1 MRSPGFEPGL
11 PAWRANGRFDIPSN
25 GITPLPYGE
34 YAERFHTWLWNKHGK
49 RHAYAMVYNAKRYFP
64 PFIEDQFKLKELLD
78 NAKPG
83 KRSLALA
90 IRNLLNYI
98 EEFSVI
104 SEEDLHRYRKV
115 VKVPKTGTD
124 DYVPVTSEVVEAYKR
139 FSHPEYKL
147 CFKVMLYS
155 GIRPIEAVEFLRI
168 YDRGRL
174 MVEGSV
180 AKYPL
185 SMDRGTK
192 RVLYCYLPTGFVE
205 ELRQCSLKLN
215 TVKVYF
221 SRHGLPAKYLRKWQY
236 NFLIENNVPES
247 VCDFVQG
254 RSLGKS
260 VGGMHY
266 LTKVKQADRFYSRT
280 VCMFPVL
287 DSDGNRET
295 CQLVA

>member
-11 PAWRANGRFDIPSN
+11 PAWRENGRSDTPSN
-25 GITPLPYGE
+25 GYTPRTISPLPYGE

-49 RHAYAMVYNAKRYFP
+49 RHAYTMVYNAKRYFP

-78 NAKPG
+78 NTKPG

-90 IRNLLNYI
+90 IRNLLNYF
-98 EEFSVI
+98 EEFNVI
-104 SEEDLHRYRKV
+104 TEEDLHRYRKV

-124 DYVPVTSEVVEAYKR
+124 DYVPTTASVVEAYTR
-139 FSHPEYKL
+139 FSNPVYQL
-147 CFKVMLYS
+147 AFKVMLYS
-155 GIRPIEAVEFLRI
+155 GIRPIEAVQFLHV

-174 MVEGSV
+174 MVEGNV

-192 RVLYCYLPTGFVE
+192 RVLYCYLPTSFVE
-205 ELRQCSLKLN
+205 ELRQCEVGLN
-215 TVKVYF
+215 ALKVYF
-221 SRHGLPAKYLRKWQY
+221 GKRGLPPKYLRKWHY
-236 NFLIENNVPES
+236 NFLIENSVPES
-247 VCDFVQG
+247 VCDFIQG

-266 LTKVKQADRFYSRT
+266 LAKTKQADRFYSR
-280 VCMFPVL
+280 VVELFPLLELPPV
-287 DSDGNRET
+287 T
-295 CQLVA
+295 A